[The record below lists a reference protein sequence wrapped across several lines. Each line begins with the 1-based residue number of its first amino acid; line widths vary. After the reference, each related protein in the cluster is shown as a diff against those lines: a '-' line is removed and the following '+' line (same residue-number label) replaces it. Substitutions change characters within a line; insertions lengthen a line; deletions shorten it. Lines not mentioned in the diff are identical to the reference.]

1 MPRTSI
7 NELTGLATRALQ
19 NAGASSAMAAAT
31 AKALVAAE
39 AAGLAGHGL
48 SRVALYAQH
57 VREGRAN
64 GATEPR
70 IVHEKGA
77 ACLIDAQG
85 GLAYL
90 AMELATREAIRRAT
104 EFGVAFCG
112 VTRSHHC
119 GAMDYHLAPVA
130 AAGMVGIGFTNSP
143 AAINAWGGRKPLFGT
158 NPIAAIFPRRRRADP
173 LPAEPAARGQRAQAL
188 AAASDCPANEVWR
201 EQQPLIID
209 LSLTEVARGRIMV
222 AAREGKPIPP
232 GWAFDRDGNP
242 TTDAKAALTGSMAA
256 IGGAK
261 GAMLALMVELLCVAL
276 TGARFGLENDSF
288 FEPGRPASIGHAL
301 LAVNPGALAGGD
313 VYFERVET
321 LIRAMLADEGVRLPG
336 DRRHESAA
344 DARANGVEIP
354 DALLRQLRELAA

>member
-1 MPRTSI
+1 MPRLSI
-7 NELTGLATRALQ
+7 NELTGLATHALQ
-19 NAGASSAMAAAT
+19 NAGASPAMARAT
-31 AKALVAAE
+31 ARALVAAE

-57 VREGRAN
+57 VREGRAA

-119 GAMDYHLAPVA
+119 GAMDYHLAPLA
-130 AAGMVGIGFTNSP
+130 AAGMVGIGFTNTP

-158 NPIAAIFPRRRRADP
+158 NPIAAVFPRYARLP
-173 LPAEPAARGQRAQAL
+173 L
-188 AAASDCPANEVWR
+188 V
-201 EQQPLIID
+201 ID
-209 LSLTEVARGRIMV
+209 LSLTEVARGKIMLY
-222 AAREGKPIPP
+222 AREGKPIPP
-232 GWAFDRDGNP
+232 GWAVDKEGRP
-242 TTDAKAALTGSMAA
+242 TTDAKA
-256 IGGAK
+256 
-261 GAMLALMVELLCVAL
+261 AL

-301 LAVNPGALAGGD
+301 LAINLGALAGSD

-321 LIRAMLADEGVRLPG
+321 WITAMLADEDVRLPG

-344 DARANGVEIP
+344 DACASGIEIT
-354 DALLRQLRELAA
+354 DAMLEKLRELAA

>member
-1 MPRTSI
+1 MPRLSI
-7 NELTGLATRALQ
+7 NELTGLATHALQ
-19 NAGASSAMAAAT
+19 NAGASPAMAAAT
-31 AKALVAAE
+31 ARALVVAE

-57 VREGRAN
+57 VREGRAA

-119 GAMDYHLAPVA
+119 GAMDYHLAPLA
-130 AAGMVGIGFTNSP
+130 AAGMVGIGFTNTP

-158 NPIAAIFPRRRRADP
+158 NPIAAVFPRYARLP
-173 LPAEPAARGQRAQAL
+173 L
-188 AAASDCPANEVWR
+188 V
-201 EQQPLIID
+201 ID
-209 LSLTEVARGRIMV
+209 LSLTEVARGKIMLY
-222 AAREGKPIPP
+222 AREGKPIPP
-232 GWAFDRDGNP
+232 GWAVDKEGRP

-261 GAMLALMVELLCVAL
+261 GAMLALMVELLCAAL

-301 LAVNPGALAGGD
+301 LAINPGALAGSD

-321 LIRAMLADEGVRLPG
+321 LITAMLADEDVRLPG

-344 DARANGVEIP
+344 DACASGIEIT
-354 DALLRQLRELAA
+354 DAMLEQLRELAA

>member
-1 MPRTSI
+1 
-7 NELTGLATRALQ
+7 
-19 NAGASSAMAAAT
+19 MARAT
-31 AKALVAAE
+31 ARALVAAE
-39 AAGLAGHGL
+39 AAGLGGHGL

-57 VREGRAN
+57 VREGRAS
-64 GATEPR
+64 GVTEPR

-119 GAMDYHLAPVA
+119 GAMDYHLAPIA
-130 AAGMVGIGFTNSP
+130 TSGLVGVGFTNSP
-143 AAINAWGGRKPLFGT
+143 AAINAWGGRKPIFGT
-158 NPIAAIFPRRRRADP
+158 NPIAAVFPRRERADS
-173 LPAEPAARGQRAQAL
+173 LPAQPAARGQRAQAF
-188 AAASDCPANEVWR
+188 AATSDLSASATLR
-201 EQQPLIID
+201 RRLPLVID

-232 GWAFDRDGNP
+232 GWAFDRDGSP
-242 TTDAKAALTGSMAA
+242 TTDARAALTGSMAA

-261 GAMLALMVELLCVAL
+261 GVMLALMVELLCVAL

-288 FEPGRPASIGHAL
+288 FEPGRPASIGHAIV
-301 LAVNPGALAGGD
+301 AIDPGALAGGD

-321 LIRAMLADEGVRLPG
+321 LIEAMLADEGVRLPG
-336 DRRHESAA
+336 DRRHKSAA

-354 DALLRQLRELAA
+354 DALLKQLRELAA